1 MTAGDTV
8 PVEIRPLR
16 QDWEIAAC
24 LELQRQT
31 WGEETPELVSPA
43 MLRIAQ
49 KLGGVAAGAFTT
61 GGDLVGFVYGL
72 TGVRDGR
79 LVHWS
84 HMLAV
89 PQELRSRGIGRQLK
103 QYQREQVLEVGVSL
117 MLWTFDPLVALNAH
131 LNLNVLGVRVV
142 EYVEDMY
149 GAREDTTTD
158 RVIGSDRFV
167 VEWPLED
174 PVPASGDIPA
184 GTPTVD
190 LIVTDLPPAPV
201 VAVEV
206 PEDVQILKLTAPE
219 EARSWR
225 AATRRAFLH
234 YLSHGYR
241 VDGFARRD
249 GRCRYRLSRES
260 AS

>member
-8 PVEIRPLR
+8 PVEIRPLYR
-16 QDWEIAAC
+16 EWEIGAC
-24 LELQRQT
+24 LELQRHT

-61 GGDLVGFVYGL
+61 DDSLVGFVYGL

-89 PQELRSRGIGRQLK
+89 PEELRSRGIGRQLK
-103 QYQREQVLEVGVSL
+103 QYQREQVLGVGVEL

-131 LNLNVLGVRVV
+131 LNLNVLGVLVV

-158 RVIGSDRFV
+158 RIIGSDRFV
-167 VEWPLED
+167 VEWPLRD
-174 PVPASGDIPA
+174 PLPASAGIAADI
-184 GTPTVD
+184 PTVD
-190 LIVTDLPPAPV
+190 LTVAHLPAVPI

-206 PEDVQILKLTAPE
+206 PEDVQVLKLTAPE
-219 EARSWR
+219 EARAWR

-234 YLSHGYR
+234 YLSRGYR
-241 VDGFARRD
+241 VDGFTRRD
-249 GRCRYRLSRES
+249 GRCRYRLSREGPR
-260 AS
+260 